1 MAWNP
6 DSCLDLL
13 HLLFVMVGQG
23 PVYPRQAL
31 NSVCQSL
38 LPLPPRPRLRVCTMP
53 GFVCESQT
61 LGSSLQP
68 YSNDHSLP
76 STLVLV
82 MNSCWGAHTTV
93 TSPVCYDV
101 LIFKLFVLR
110 HGLTANLPCSQ
121 DFKLCV
127 YP

>member
-1 MAWNP
+1 
-6 DSCLDLL
+6 
-13 HLLFVMVGQG
+13 
-23 PVYPRQAL
+23 
-31 NSVCQSL
+31 
-38 LPLPPRPRLRVCTMP
+38 MP

-76 STLVLV
+76 PTLVLV

-110 HGLTANLPCSQ
+110 HGLTANSPHSQ

-127 YP
+127 CMNALCAHTPVGTMWLCMHVCLIHST